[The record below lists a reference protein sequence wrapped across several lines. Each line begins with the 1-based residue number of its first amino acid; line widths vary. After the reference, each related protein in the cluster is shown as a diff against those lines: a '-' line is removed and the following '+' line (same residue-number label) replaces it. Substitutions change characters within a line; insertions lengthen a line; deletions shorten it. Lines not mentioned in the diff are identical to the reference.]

1 MMHVS
6 AGVGVGAG
14 VGTGVGAAVG
24 RGVGAAV
31 GRGVGAAVGR
41 GVGAA
46 VGRAVGG
53 TARRRGVRPAGVV
66 GAVALGSTGPPG
78 VSGNVGAGEAPVS
91 VPGEVPGEVIDVGLE
106 PDTVGSAT
114 VRPGDAETGG
124 TATSSCAPGPDGG
137 GSIADSVL
145 ASTIAISSPKPIPTA
160 VWR

>member
-1 MMHVS
+1 MMHVC
-6 AGVGVGAG
+6 AGVGVGVG
-14 VGTGVGAAVG
+14 VGTGVGTAVG

-31 GRGVGAAVGR
+31 GRGVGVAVGP

-53 TARRRGVRPAGVV
+53 AVGCALGGVV

-78 VSGNVGAGEAPVS
+78 VAGNVGAGEAPVS
-91 VPGEVPGEVIDVGLE
+91 VPGEVRGEVIDVGLE

-114 VRPGDAETGG
+114 VPPGDAEAGG

-137 GSIADSVL
+137 GCIADRVL